1 MNDLFKPQ
9 FVALKKSM
17 LKHHVLKNSMLKN
30 QWFYS
35 GALTLGVLLILFVL
49 FWSTF
54 YSMAAVWERSETF
67 AHGYLIFPIT
77 IWLIWRKRHA
87 LAKIPPHPDLRGL
100 VLLALAGA
108 GWLLANAG
116 SVNVVEQYAFIAL
129 LIAAVWTLLGLA
141 FFRAA
146 FFPLMFLFFAVPVGE
161 VLIEPLMGVTAD
173 FTVAML
179 QATDISVYREGMFF
193 SIPSGDWSVV
203 EGCSGLRY
211 LIASVTLGVLYA
223 YLTYRSWKRRL
234 LFTLAAIIVPILANS
249 GRAYMIVMIA
259 HLSDM
264 KLALGIDHYIYG
276 WVFFGLV
283 MLLLF
288 WIGGFWREDDLPEP
302 EPVDSASTQ
311 HVGAFEP
318 RRPLL
323 PVVLGTL
330 LIVALWPVY
339 AAWLNARPLPAM
351 PVLQV
356 ETQGGW
362 QPRTLFT
369 TWTPHW
375 VGADRQLRRAYTQT
389 GRNVL
394 LDLNY
399 YGTQRQGA
407 ELINSQN
414 FMIRQKDP
422 VWSNI
427 GETVISVQIDG
438 QAQQVRQAKMRSING
453 QRMLVW
459 QWNQVNQ
466 HLTVNDH
473 TAKLILA
480 MDRLRLARDDGL
492 SVLIA
497 TPYDEV
503 GIDAASNTL
512 ATFAAD
518 MKPAIGRA
526 LDRVG
531 GK

>member
-1 MNDLFKPQ
+1 MSDLFKPQ
-9 FVALKKSM
+9 FATLKGRW
-17 LKHHVLKNSMLKN
+17 L
-30 QWFYS
+30 YS
-35 GALTLGVLLILFVL
+35 GALTLGVLSILFVL
-49 FWSTF
+49 FWPTF
-54 YSMAAVWERSETF
+54 YSMAEVWERSETF

-77 IWLIWRKRHA
+77 IWLIWRKRHT
-87 LAKIPPHPDLRGL
+87 LANIPPHPDLRGL
-100 VLLALAGA
+100 ALLGLMGA

-129 LIAAVWTLLGLA
+129 LIASVWTLLGLP
-141 FFRAA
+141 FLRAV

-161 VLIEPLMGVTAD
+161 FLIEPLMGVTAD
-173 FTVAML
+173 FTVALL
-179 QATDISVYREGMFF
+179 QATGIPVFREGTFF

-223 YLTYRSWKRRL
+223 YLTYRSWKRRV
-234 LFTLAAIIVPILANS
+234 LFSIAAIIVPILANS

-283 MLLLF
+283 MMLLF

-302 EPVDSASTQ
+302 ADSASTLQ
-311 HVGAFEP
+311 AGDVEP
-318 RRPLL
+318 RRPILPMALAALL
-323 PVVLGTL
+323 
-330 LIVALWPVY
+330 VAGLWPVY
-339 AAWLNARPLPAM
+339 AAWLNARPLPAI
-351 PVLQV
+351 PILQV

-362 QPRTLFT
+362 QPGTLFT

-375 VGADRQLRRAYTQT
+375 VGADRQLRRAFVQA
-389 GRNVL
+389 GHQVM

-399 YGTQRQGA
+399 YGTQRQDA

-414 FMIRQKDP
+414 FMIKQKDL

-438 QAQQVRQAKMRSING
+438 HAQQVRQAKMRSING
-453 QRMLVW
+453 QRLLVW

-466 HLTVNDH
+466 YVTVNDY

-480 MDRLRLARDDGL
+480 LDRIRLARDDGL

-526 LDRVG
+526 LDRVD